1 MASNELMA
9 AYIAQLSP
17 QEQKVLA
24 IAREHL
30 ESSFSLTKSIG
41 FQEWLRGLPPS
52 PPIENVLGGV
62 TLSPPIENVLKGGI
76 TPL

>member
-52 PPIENVLGGV
+52 PPIENVVGGV